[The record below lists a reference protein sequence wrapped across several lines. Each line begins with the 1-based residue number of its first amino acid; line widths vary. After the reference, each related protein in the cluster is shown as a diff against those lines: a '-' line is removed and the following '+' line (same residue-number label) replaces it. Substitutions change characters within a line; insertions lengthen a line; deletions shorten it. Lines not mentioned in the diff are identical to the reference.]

1 MTEDRAAATE
11 MGRDLLL
18 DDAALQAKY
27 AKLRKNLLRLYAH
40 RHFARAVDWC
50 GDKIENLL
58 LGKRLH
64 AQIVAPVFIT
74 GYFRSGTTML
84 ERALASHSAFA
95 HFTYRSLGFP
105 RAAYTSRLLTELAS
119 PMQQT
124 WLLAHQPNMV
134 VDNSW
139 PFEGEPLWRYC
150 RRNPWSPGDS
160 DVLGADYSDPR
171 FERILKRVINKY
183 LQLRGARRFL
193 SKNPPDILRIGYLAR
208 IFPDAR
214 FIHIVRHPLRMLRS
228 QLDMESI
235 FARIFSDMPRRDLNA
250 AFSNTFLP
258 PGRKFL
264 RTARHAQLQALSA
277 SQPALAAAMNIVDV
291 EAAWQ
296 AAVAGSQL
304 QDRVHLIRY
313 EDTLSDFQG
322 ELRRIFAFVGLAGDE
337 ADAIS
342 EAQAKT
348 LLQRNLTWSA
358 SALPRFDAAVRAE
371 LAALAEKYGYSLR
384 PERQVEPE
392 INP

>member
-1 MTEDRAAATE
+1 
-11 MGRDLLL
+11 
-18 DDAALQAKY
+18 
-27 AKLRKNLLRLYAH
+27 
-40 RHFARAVDWC
+40 
-50 GDKIENLL
+50 
-58 LGKRLH
+58 
-64 AQIVAPVFIT
+64 
-74 GYFRSGTTML
+74 
-84 ERALASHSAFA
+84 
-95 HFTYRSLGFP
+95 
-105 RAAYTSRLLTELAS
+105 
-119 PMQQT
+119 
-124 WLLAHQPNMV
+124 
-134 VDNSW
+134 
-139 PFEGEPLWRYC
+139 
-150 RRNPWSPGDS
+150 
-160 DVLGADYSDPR
+160 
-171 FERILKRVINKY
+171 
-183 LQLRGARRFL
+183 
-193 SKNPPDILRIGYLAR
+193 
-208 IFPDAR
+208 
-214 FIHIVRHPLRMLRS
+214 MLRS